1 MKVFTLL
8 SLFVFCNLCSAEWYG
23 YPQDVP
29 KGSTRVKEKPKNPSG
44 TTDVLKQSS
53 RRPKEQVRVINKT
66 EYKTIKVKSDVG
78 YLSVVAI
85 RSASVKL
92 IPIDQKRPPL
102 QYIVKAEDDTLNLA
116 NLIPGTYRIVIE
128 HTDYHPYSED
138 MKIEPADLGTLNA
151 ASKMISK
158 YGEVRIGG
166 VPPGAKVFLDKKAI
180 NTSSLSPEN
189 STISLTKVLVGKY
202 PLKVSKEGYLD
213 YEKEIDVQPGSVT
226 FEPVQLAVAVAAL
239 TLSSQHG
246 ARVYADGEY
255 KGAILS
261 DGKLTIHLPPGPHKI
276 MVSKDGFQEWNK
288 ALTLA
293 NSPATLDVNLIPVLI
308 SAEGSWEPA
317 NKESKWFP
325 KNSGWQF
332 NKSGALIRGDKITLF
347 DTEIN
352 NDYNYYQN
360 VRLEFDVVF
369 NNGKG
374 VSWVVRAKDPNNYYL
389 FELTGP
395 TSGTTA
401 LNFYI
406 CQDGKLYLKD
416 SQRVVENLSVKDDTF
431 HIIFSAQG
439 NRFETRMNITSAP
452 LEKPRWIGVFQDN
465 TFSLGGIGFRGKDQ
479 SEALLQAFFVNPQ

>member
-8 SLFVFCNLCSAEWYG
+8 SLFVFCSIYPAQWHG
-23 YPQDVP
+23 YAQEGP
-29 KGSTRVKEKPKNPSG
+29 KGSTRGKDKSKTTSG
-44 TTDVLKQSS
+44 TTDELKRST
-53 RRPKEQVRVINKT
+53 REKERVRVINRT

-102 QYIVKAEDDTLNLA
+102 QYIVKEQDDTLNLA
-116 NLIPGTYRIVIE
+116 NLIPGNYRIVVE
-128 HTDYHPYSED
+128 HADYHPYSEE
-138 MKIEPADLGTLNA
+138 MKIEPADLGTLYA
-151 ASKMISK
+151 AAKMISK

-180 NTSSLSPEN
+180 NTSNLSPEN

-202 PLKVSKEGYLD
+202 PLKVSKEGFLD

-226 FEPVQLAVAVAAL
+226 FEPVQLAVAVASL
-239 TLSSQHG
+239 TLSSQPG

-255 KGAILS
+255 RGAILS
-261 DGKLTIHLPPGPHKI
+261 DGKLTIHLFPGPRKI

-288 ALTLA
+288 ALTLGS
-293 NSPATLDVNLIPVLI
+293 SPTTLDVNLIPVPI

-332 NKSGALIRGDKITLF
+332 NKSGALIRGDKLTLF
-347 DTEIN
+347 DTELN
-352 NDYNYYQN
+352 SDYNYYQN

-374 VSWVVRAKDPNNYYL
+374 VSWVVRAKDPDNYYL

-395 TSGTTA
+395 TAGTTV

-416 SQRVVENLSVKDDTF
+416 SQRVVEKMDVKDDTF

-439 NRFETRMNITSAP
+439 NRFETKMNITSAP
-452 LEKPRWIGVFQDN
+452 QEKPRWIGVFQDN